1 MYIICTTTTICSHN
15 NKALLGLRKIKWKF
29 MEICFT
35 PKHTHTQTVR
45 ETVFPSANASLIWD
59 NVTLLQNHFDL
70 EPSLTMELISI
81 SMHCC
86 FLWTKIYKESS
97 PLILILS
104 VICNDR
110 FLGLSSILCRSFLH
124 PVLYLRYIAVHPT
137 TLNACS
143 ASVRKE
149 LLIHST
155 QGRIW
160 HFLYRSLRS
169 ESELQS
175 APPHPL
181 PRQRL

>member
-1 MYIICTTTTICSHN
+1 MWYVSHPN
-15 NKALLGLRKIKWKF
+15 THI
-29 MEICFT
+29 
-35 PKHTHTQTVR
+35 HTQSDKLFVPQLCKT
-45 ETVFPSANASLIWD
+45 NASLLWD
-59 NVTLLQNHFDL
+59 NVTLLQNHFDFDKYAWL
-70 EPSLTMELISI
+70 FSLIN
-81 SMHCC
+81 CC
-86 FLWTKIYKESS
+86 VSDFYKESW

-104 VICNDR
+104 VICNM
-110 FLGLSSILCRSFLH
+110 FLGLLSILCRSFLH

-160 HFLYRSLRS
+160 HFLYRSLRY

-175 APPHPL
+175 APPHTL
-181 PRQRL
+181 PIDTEERQRL